1 MGNLKKFLQNK
12 NTVTILGVLA
22 CLVILYI
29 GYTSRI
35 NSQTKL
41 VDVYYANQTIQP
53 KTKITDEMISKT
65 SSWTS

>member
-1 MGNLKKFLQNK
+1 MKKFQKLLKNK

-35 NSQTKL
+35 NSKTKL
-41 VDVYYANQTIQP
+41 VTIYYANQTKNTAFSALNFFVSIEFQIIQ
-53 KTKITDEMISKT
+53 
-65 SSWTS
+65 